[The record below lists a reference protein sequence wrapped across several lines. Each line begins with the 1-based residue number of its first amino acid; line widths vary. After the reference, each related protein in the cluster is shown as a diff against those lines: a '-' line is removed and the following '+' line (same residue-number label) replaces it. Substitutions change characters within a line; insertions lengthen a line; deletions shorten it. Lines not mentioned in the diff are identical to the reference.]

1 VTDVVDPLGGSYY
14 IEYLTSMLE
23 EKANEYIDKIDKMG
37 GITVAIEKGEECKIN
52 TFKQDKDEELKI
64 IANLNN
70 FKVERDENLVKQA
83 LQRLKKQI
91 SSNDNIIPIMIE
103 TVKTYATIQEI
114 CDVLREIYGEYKSPE
129 VF

>member
-1 VTDVVDPLGGSYY
+1 
-14 IEYLTSMLE
+14 
-23 EKANEYIDKIDKMG
+23 MG
-37 GITVAIEKGEECKIN
+37 GITVAIEKGFIQQEISNNAYKDQLKIESGETNVIGVNTYCTDEECKIN

-83 LQRLKKQI
+83 LQRLKKQA
-91 SSNDNIIPIMIE
+91 SSNDNIIPIMVE

-114 CDVLREIYGEYKSPE
+114 CDVLREIFGEYKSPE

>member
-1 VTDVVDPLGGSYY
+1 LRV
-14 IEYLTSMLE
+14 
-23 EKANEYIDKIDKMG
+23 
-37 GITVAIEKGEECKIN
+37 EECKIN

-83 LQRLKKQI
+83 LQRLKKQA
-91 SSNDNIIPIMIE
+91 SSNDNIIPIIVE

-114 CDVLREIYGEYKSPE
+114 CDVLREIFGKYKSPE